1 MGKKKRLSTRPTN
14 KGNHMDSPI
23 TETEF
28 LLQAANTIVQRHAPD
43 ASHALLAEVFRRLCA
58 EADQSRAERGA
69 ALH

>member
-1 MGKKKRLSTRPTN
+1 
-14 KGNHMDSPI
+14 MDSPI